1 MGRTGTGTG
10 RVKVTRLKPVPVPRV
25 WRVWFRRDNEG
36 FPLLATSKMGER
48 RDEEGIY
55 PPRRVENECNKHRE
69 TPYLLHRRELRRD
82 EQGSPPTS
90 SCRVEKGCNVARKG
104 QPLLAT
110 FVVHDSVVEKHI
122 SVLEYN
128 QFQFQL
134 RTNFRG

>member
-1 MGRTGTGTG
+1 MG
-10 RVKVTRLKPVPVPRV
+10 RVKVTRPKPVPVPRV
-25 WRVWFRRDNEG
+25 WFRHDNEG

-48 RDEEGIY
+48 RDEEGRY

-69 TPYLLHRRELRRD
+69 TPYLSHRRELRRD
-82 EQGSPPTS
+82 EQGSSPT
-90 SCRVEKGCNVARKG
+90 CRVEKGCNVARKG

-128 QFQFQL
+128 
-134 RTNFRG
+134 